1 MQELPVV
8 SSHNQSG
15 KGYPPLPLIFPAACA
30 YLSVTVRYL
39 YYSVFLAHRNIR
51 QPVSVFY
58 YLNLLRHSSALA
70 HAIFHLFHNIAGSL
84 IQISS
89 PYHNLPE
96 NLGTTRYEG
105 IHHIPVVNNNHFIF
119 MGFSGILTHFRY
131 LNAYNRK
138 VYFYEVRLCRT
149 I

>member
-1 MQELPVV
+1 MTHDEPC
-8 SSHNQSG
+8 SMAPDDKHD
-15 KGYPPLPLIFPAACA
+15 LISREF
-30 YLSVTVRYL
+30 VRT
-39 YYSVFLAHRNIR
+39 F
-51 QPVSVFY
+51 
-58 YLNLLRHSSALA
+58 LNLFTAFFSSCMLF
-70 HAIFHLFHNIAGSL
+70 FHLFHNIAGSL

-105 IHHIPVVNNNHFIF
+105 IHHNPAVNNNHFIF

-131 LNAYNRK
+131 LNALQIEKYT
-138 VYFYEVRLCRT
+138 FTSSCLCRT